1 MQGLTGVHLILLIK
15 AKRLLRVYCHAGTS
29 SPVAGNFL
37 AEAVLVELLYKNH
50 HVSYQIHLALF

>member
-1 MQGLTGVHLILLIK
+1 MQGLSGRHLILLIS
-15 AKRLLRVYCHAGTS
+15 AKRLLYCHAGKS

-50 HVSYQIHLALF
+50 HASYLIHLALF